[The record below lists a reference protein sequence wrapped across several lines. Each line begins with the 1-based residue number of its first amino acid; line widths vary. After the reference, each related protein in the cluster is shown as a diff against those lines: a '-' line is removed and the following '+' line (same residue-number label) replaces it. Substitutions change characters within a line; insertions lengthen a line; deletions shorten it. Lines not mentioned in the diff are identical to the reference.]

1 MAVPPAGRQTM
12 LASYQSQAGVMQ
24 ALDVLAASPLPEAL
38 VEQVVADTL
47 AGHPDAKQA

>member
-1 MAVPPAGRQTM
+1 
-12 LASYQSQAGVMQ
+12 MQ